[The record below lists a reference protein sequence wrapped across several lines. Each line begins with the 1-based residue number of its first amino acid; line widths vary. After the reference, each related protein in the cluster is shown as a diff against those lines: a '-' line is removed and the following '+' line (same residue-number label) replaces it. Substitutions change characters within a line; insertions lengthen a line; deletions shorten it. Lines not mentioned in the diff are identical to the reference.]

1 MKKSKSAPKFGYRK
15 CIICGKGKKEK
26 LSVFHFPTSGNRL
39 KFWLEAVNNPELYK
53 LSLFELSELVICM
66 NHFEENQFTS
76 SLKRRLT
83 KFAIPNKS
91 LLPNKELSEP
101 CTKKIRKEI
110 NDDKNSNCN
119 SSLLCHNYAECQ
131 KNSMD
136 TEMCSF
142 NAPHNLTEDN
152 IECQQTSFVTEMTKI
167 SKENNFS
174 SKNCAQNHD
183 HSYIK
188 NNLPVVIIKQFYYL
202 KSRSAENLLENKST
216 NQKENDIQNEQ
227 NSECQNNLKSTK
239 EEFHRCNICSKE
251 FLSLINVLVHK
262 YRFCKARLTRINF
275 MKRLMKLKPSIKRKY
290 HCNLCKRNL
299 FNESYLRTHLF
310 MHIGKRPFS
319 CKVCFKSFY
328 IKSYLQNHVKIHT
341 KENIFQKKTC
351 ERNFNFDSYLN
362 NYEDHSEEYEFF
374 YCHICRKNFQTEIAL
389 IIHGINHS
397 EAKFHCDI
405 CNKNFQYKSAFV
417 KHQASHYEHR
427 PFSI

>member
-1 MKKSKSAPKFGYRK
+1 MKRDKWYPTKYSPLCSA
-15 CIICGKGKKEK
+15 
-26 LSVFHFPTSGNRL
+26 
-39 KFWLEAVNNPELYK
+39 
-53 LSLFELSELVICM
+53 
-66 NHFEENQFTS
+66 HFEERYMYFVNDKTRLLANALPTIFDFPHHVQKKYVGRPPSKKQTFEEAFLPMTEGSTDMENQNLDLITS
-76 SLKRRLT
+76 IKKDHTYCISSPRKVKEMYEQMKNTNINLKR
-83 KFAIPNKS
+83 K
-91 LLPNKELSEP
+91 LS
-101 CTKKIRKEI
+101 CAQLK
-110 NDDKNSNCN
+110 
-119 SSLLCHNYAECQ
+119 
-131 KNSMD
+131 
-136 TEMCSF
+136 
-142 NAPHNLTEDN
+142 
-152 IECQQTSFVTEMTKI
+152 TKI
-167 SKENNFS
+167 SKEINFS
-174 SKNCAQNHD
+174 SKNCAQNHED
-183 HSYIK
+183 PPYIK
-188 NNLPVVIIKQFYYL
+188 NNLVKIKQFYHL
-202 KSRSAENLLENKST
+202 KSRYAENLLENKNT

-227 NSECQNNLKSTK
+227 NNQCQNNLKSTK

-417 KHQASHYEHR
+417 KHQASHYEDR